1 MTNEKKGQ
9 DGEDP
14 HHLTIEEVVW
24 TGMLYCTVLYC
35 SVLYCTVQ
43 AGEAQQP
50 LLSTG
55 DTQQQENG
63 GSQQV
68 LYCNVLYCSVLYCIV
83 LYFTVQ
89 YAGGE
94 AVQGRQERIQV

>member
-43 AGEAQQP
+43 AGGWGLGDSVPSEGCGVTTGGQFPQFVNLFQVISITVTK
-50 LLSTG
+50 LLLLL
-55 DTQQQENG
+55 Q
-63 GSQQV
+63 
-68 LYCNVLYCSVLYCIV
+68 
-83 LYFTVQ
+83 
-89 YAGGE
+89 AW
-94 AVQGRQERIQV
+94 